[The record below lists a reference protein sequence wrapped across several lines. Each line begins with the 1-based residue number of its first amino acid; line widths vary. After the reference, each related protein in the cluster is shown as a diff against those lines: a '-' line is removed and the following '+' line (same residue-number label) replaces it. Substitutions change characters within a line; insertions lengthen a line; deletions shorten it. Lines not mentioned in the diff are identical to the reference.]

1 MSVDIQSFETVC
13 HQPCPDMPCYSLNA
27 EQKAKG
33 LAALEKTRGYLKEL
47 QLERLR
53 VQHKKL
59 TDEANRE
66 DTTKQRKMRISEELK
81 RINTQAQRV
90 NQRWA

>member
-1 MSVDIQSFETVC
+1 MSVAIQSFETAC
-13 HQPCPDMPCYSLNA
+13 HKPCPDMPCYSLDA

-33 LAALEKTRGYLKEL
+33 LVALQKARSYVKEV

-53 VQHKKL
+53 KQHKEL
-59 TDEANRE
+59 TAEANRE
-66 DTTKQRKMRISEELK
+66 DTTTQRKMRISEELK

-90 NQRWA
+90 SERWS

>member
-1 MSVDIQSFETVC
+1 MSVAIQSSKPAC
-13 HQPCPDMPCYSLNA
+13 HRACPDMPCYSLDA

-33 LAALEKTRGYLKEL
+33 LVALQKARSYVKEV

-53 VQHKKL
+53 KQHKEL
-59 TDEANRE
+59 TAEASRE
-66 DTTKQRKMRISEELK
+66 DTTKQRKVLISEELK

-90 NQRWA
+90 NQRWS